1 MELLFI
7 PSNSLM
13 EGKFNPGRTKPT
25 YTLDVKDIYSYSAN
39 GTSIFQELNPMKKIG
54 IIGGI
59 GPESTLDYYRGI
71 IDAVREKSGGVI
83 HYPDIIIFSAGLT
96 DLLRIL
102 GR

>member
-1 MELLFI
+1 
-7 PSNSLM
+7 
-13 EGKFNPGRTKPT
+13 
-25 YTLDVKDIYSYSAN
+25 
-39 GTSIFQELNPMKKIG
+39 MKKIG

-59 GPESTLDYYRGI
+59 GLESTLDYYRGI

-83 HYPDIIIFSAGLT
+83 HYPDIIIFSAGQT